1 MALRSFLCI
10 VLMATAA
17 SSGAAQSEAPS
28 QDITADL
35 VLARAALYI
44 QRYEKQ
50 FASVVAEET
59 YQQNSRQG
67 GRFDQF
73 GSIRHDPAKRRV
85 FKSDLLL
92 VRPEGASS
100 WVQFRDVFEVDG
112 KAVRDRNDRLAKLFL
127 DPSASAKQQIEKI
140 KQESARYNVGPIIRN
155 VNVPVLALWALK
167 VENQHRFLFN
177 HVEAADAERPDG
189 TWAIDYREVE
199 EGTMIRTNGQED
211 LPIRGRLRIEPAT
224 GRVLST
230 TLTVESK
237 LIKAT
242 IEVDYEQEEALGML
256 VPRTMRETYR
266 QYSDGAAVTGVA
278 TYSNFRQF
286 QVKVHEEIAPIKQP

>member
-1 MALRSFLCI
+1 MSVRNFLCF
-10 VLMATAA
+10 VLMPAA
-17 SSGAAQSEAPS
+17 ALSGAVQSRAPS
-28 QDITADL
+28 QDTTTDL
-35 VLARAALYI
+35 VLARASLYI

-59 YQQNSRQG
+59 YEQTSRQG

-73 GSIRHDPAKRRV
+73 GSIRHERGKRRV

-92 VRPEGASS
+92 VRPEGAGS

-127 DPSASAKQQIEKI
+127 DPSSSAKQQIEKI
-140 KQESARYNVGPIIRN
+140 KQESARYNVGPIVRN
-155 VNVPVLALWALK
+155 VNVPVLALWVLK
-167 VENQHRFLFN
+167 VENQYRFLFN
-177 HVEAADAERPDG
+177 HLETADAERSDG
-189 TWAIDYREVE
+189 AWAIDYREIE
-199 EGTMIRTNGQED
+199 EGTIIRTNGQED

-230 TLTVESK
+230 TLAVESK

-242 IEVDYEQEEALGML
+242 IEVDYEQEDGLGML
-256 VPRTMRETYR
+256 VPRTMRENYR

-286 QVKVHEEIAPIKQP
+286 QVQVDEEIAPIKEP